1 MKQGCFFGKSMKYV
15 AVAAAAVLAIAGCST
30 EAELADQEPEADTSE
45 EAISAATPI
54 LSPPIEHFKY
64 GSIGADKMGVPL
76 AIFKAIPIVCADR
89 LPAGTN
95 PRKEPLASFGFI
107 YEPGHELPIGFSTRR
122 APIVGTELVGNN
134 CSVCHTS
141 TVRAEPNAPRSV
153 YFGAPATRLD
163 LETYQN
169 FLFECISDPSRFN
182 TTSLNRA
189 FDELGV
195 WGFDRILAFKSS
207 FMRAFLQDT
216 KTKVESVVRDGPWG
230 PGRDDAIGLS
240 GAMLLGREYVP
251 SIAAPV
257 DFPAVWN
264 QKTRAGHA
272 LHWDGAAGTA
282 FERNVL
288 VALGAGTPRDG
299 IPFESLNAVQSFL
312 DTLPAPKYPFAIDAT
327 LAAKG
332 ATIFQE
338 RCNDC
343 HGATGSRTFK
353 VTDIAELRTDP
364 NRIDSVSQPAIDK
377 MNSLSGRGW
386 AFDGFKKTNGYLNSP
401 LDGIW
406 LRAPYLHNGSVPT
419 LRDLLKPPASRPKT
433 FYRGNDVYDAKNV
446 GFVSTVAS
454 EGSTRYSFFD
464 TARAGNGNDG
474 HFGPAYGSDLSDAQ
488 IDALL
493 EYMKTL

>member
-1 MKQGCFFGKSMKYV
+1 MKRGACVFGRYV
-15 AVAAAAVLAIAGCST
+15 AVAAAAVVAIAGCSAET
-30 EAELADQEPEADTSE
+30 EAEEPSSENTE

-64 GSIGADKMGVPL
+64 GSIGADKLGVPL
-76 AIFKAIPIVCADR
+76 VIFKAIPLVCSDR
-89 LPAGTN
+89 LPPGSN
-95 PRKEPLASFGFI
+95 PRVKPLAGFGFI
-107 YEPGHELPIGFSTRR
+107 YEPGHDLPIGFSKRR
-122 APIVGTELVGNN
+122 APIVGTELIGNN

-141 TVRAEPNAPRSV
+141 TVRASASSERTV

-163 LETYQN
+163 LESYQN
-169 FLFECISDPSRFN
+169 FLFDCINDPSRFN
-182 TTSLNRA
+182 TTTLNRA

-195 WGFDRILAFKSS
+195 RGLDRILAYKSS
-207 FMRAFLQDT
+207 FMRAFLEDT

-240 GAMLLGREYVP
+240 GAMLLGREFVP
-251 SIAAPV
+251 SIPAPV

-264 QKTRAGHA
+264 QKLRQGHA

-288 VALGAGTPRDG
+288 VALGAGTPANG
-299 IPFESLNAVQSFL
+299 IPFESLNAVQGFL
-312 DTLPAPKYPFAIDAT
+312 DTLPSPKYPFAIDQT

-332 ATIFQE
+332 ATLFQTH
-338 RCNDC
+338 CNDC
-343 HGATGSRTFK
+343 HGQSGSKLFA
-353 VTDIAELRTDP
+353 VTDISGLKTDP
-364 NRIDSVSQPAIDK
+364 NRIDSVSQAGIDR
-377 MNSLSGRGW
+377 MNSLSGYGW
-386 AFDGFKKTNGYLNSP
+386 RFDRFKKTNGYLNSP

-419 LRDLLKPPASRPKT
+419 LRDLLKPPAARPRT
-433 FYRGNDVYDAKNV
+433 FYRGNDVYDTKNV
-446 GFVSTVAS
+446 GFVSNVAS
-454 EGSTRYSFFD
+454 EGATRYTLFD
-464 TARAGNGNDG
+464 AARAGNDNGG
-474 HFGPAYGSDLSDAQ
+474 HYGPEYGGDLTEDE